1 MNIIEIKSVPEPNII
16 KELHALN
23 QDNVPALGSLS
34 TESELEELIKLSD
47 TSMYILSNNEIIGFL
62 VCFRERSTYHS
73 PNYRF
78 FNNNE
83 PEFIYVDRIAIKQ
96 NNINK
101 GLGSQLYNKLYKLAG
116 LKQLPIC
123 CEVNTI
129 PINQISLNFHYKNN
143 FKPVGEYDF
152 DDHSVVYLKKED
164 HYLNNQQLQI

>member
-1 MNIIEIKSVPEPNII
+1 MKIIQIKSMPEPKII
-16 KELHALN
+16 KELYSLN

-34 TESELEELIKLSD
+34 TETELEELIKLSD
-47 TSMYILSNNEIIGFL
+47 TSMYIFSNNEIIGFL
-62 VCFRERSTYHS
+62 VCFRERSKYHS
-73 PNYRF
+73 PNYIF

-83 PEFIYVDRIAIKQ
+83 SKFMYVYRIAIKQ

-101 GLGSQLYNKLYKLAG
+101 GLGSLLYNKLYKLAA

-143 FKPVGEYDF
+143 FKPVGGYDF

-164 HYLNNQQLQI
+164 HYLNKQQL

>member
-1 MNIIEIKSVPEPNII
+1 M
-16 KELHALN
+16 
-23 QDNVPALGSLS
+23 
-34 TESELEELIKLSD
+34 
-47 TSMYILSNNEIIGFL
+47 
-62 VCFRERSTYHS
+62 
-73 PNYRF
+73 
-78 FNNNE
+78 
-83 PEFIYVDRIAIKQ
+83 YVDRIAIKQ

-101 GLGSQLYNKLYKLAG
+101 GLGTLLYNKLYKLAA

-164 HYLNNQQLQI
+164 HYLNKQQL

>member
-1 MNIIEIKSVPEPNII
+1 MGVKTDAETELSIDLIISHLFSAFLFRSSRARFCN
-16 KELHALN
+16 
-23 QDNVPALGSLS
+23 LS
-34 TESELEELIKLSD
+34 
-47 TSMYILSNNEIIGFL
+47 G
-62 VCFRERSTYHS
+62 
-73 PNYRF
+73 
-78 FNNNE
+78 
-83 PEFIYVDRIAIKQ
+83 IAIKQ

-101 GLGSQLYNKLYKLAG
+101 GLGSLLYNKLYKLAA

-164 HYLNNQQLQI
+164 HYLNKQQL

>member
-1 MNIIEIKSVPEPNII
+1 MKIIQIKSMPEPKII
-16 KELHALN
+16 KELYSLN

-34 TESELEELIKLSD
+34 TETELEELIKLSD
-47 TSMYILSNNEIIGFL
+47 TSMYIFSNKEIIGFL
-62 VCFRERSTYHS
+62 VCFRERSKYHS
-73 PNYRF
+73 PNYIF

-83 PEFIYVDRIAIKQ
+83 SKFMYVDRIAIKQ

-101 GLGSQLYNKLYKLAG
+101 GLGSLLYNKLYKLAA

-164 HYLNNQQLQI
+164 HYLNKQQL

>member
-47 TSMYILSNNEIIGFL
+47 TSMYILSNSEIIGFL

-101 GLGSQLYNKLYKLAG
+101 VLGLNY
-116 LKQLPIC
+116 I
-123 CEVNTI
+123 
-129 PINQISLNFHYKNN
+129 INFIN
-143 FKPVGEYDF
+143 
-152 DDHSVVYLKKED
+152 
-164 HYLNNQQLQI
+164 

>member
-1 MNIIEIKSVPEPNII
+1 MKIIQIKSMPEPKII
-16 KELHALN
+16 KELYSLN

-34 TESELEELIKLSD
+34 TETELEELIKLSD
-47 TSMYILSNNEIIGFL
+47 TSMYIFSNNEIIGFL
-62 VCFRERSTYHS
+62 VCFRERSKYHS
-73 PNYRF
+73 PNYIF

-83 PEFIYVDRIAIKQ
+83 SKFMYVDRIAIKQ

-101 GLGSQLYNKLYKLAG
+101 GLGSLLYNKLYKLAA

-143 FKPVGEYDF
+143 LKPVGEYDF

-164 HYLNNQQLQI
+164 HYLNKQQL

>member
-1 MNIIEIKSVPEPNII
+1 MKIIQIKSMPEPKII
-16 KELHALN
+16 KELYSLN
-23 QDNVPALGSLS
+23 QDNVPALGSLT
-34 TESELEELIKLSD
+34 TETELEELIKLSD

-62 VCFRERSTYHS
+62 VCFRERSKYHS
-73 PNYRF
+73 PNYIF

-83 PEFIYVDRIAIKQ
+83 SKFMYVDRIAIKQ

-101 GLGSQLYNKLYKLAG
+101 GLGSLLYNKLYKLAA

-152 DDHSVVYLKKED
+152 DDHSVVYFKKED
-164 HYLNNQQLQI
+164 HYLNKQQF

>member
-1 MNIIEIKSVPEPNII
+1 MKIIEIKSVLEPKIV

-34 TESELEELIKLSD
+34 TEAELEELIKLSD

-62 VCFRERSTYHS
+62 VCFREQSKYHS

-78 FNNNE
+78 FNNSE
-83 PEFIYVDRIAIKQ
+83 SKFMYVDRIAIKQ
-96 NNINK
+96 NNLGK
-101 GLGSQLYNKLYKLAG
+101 GLGSQLYKRLYKIAG
-116 LKQLPIC
+116 TKHLPIC

-129 PINQISLNFHYKNN
+129 PKNQVSLNFHYKNN
-143 FKPVGEYDF
+143 FKSVGEFDF

-164 HYLNNQQLQI
+164 HYLNN

>member
-47 TSMYILSNNEIIGFL
+47 TSMYILSNDEIIGFL

-78 FNNNE
+78 LTTMNPNLFML
-83 PEFIYVDRIAIKQ
+83 IGLQ
-96 NNINK
+96 LNK
-101 GLGSQLYNKLYKLAG
+101 
-116 LKQLPIC
+116 
-123 CEVNTI
+123 TI
-129 PINQISLNFHYKNN
+129 
-143 FKPVGEYDF
+143 
-152 DDHSVVYLKKED
+152 
-164 HYLNNQQLQI
+164 

>member
-1 MNIIEIKSVPEPNII
+1 MNIIEIKSVPEPKII

-101 GLGSQLYNKLYKLAG
+101 GLGSQLYNKLYKLDGIICPIAKDVSDAMKQVG
-116 LKQLPIC
+116 FQDFHKAIQPLLKQ
-123 CEVNTI
+123 T
-129 PINQISLNFHYKNN
+129 LNK
-143 FKPVGEYDF
+143 
-152 DDHSVVYLKKED
+152 
-164 HYLNNQQLQI
+164 